1 MSLTSNGLFNPM
13 NRFGFTK
20 TQLLAYSADY
30 ADRQRV
36 DCYVPTR
43 NDVFK
48 MPINEL
54 HPILVKWFTMA
65 PTSLTPTEKQKN
77 TVIALLK
84 QRQDREQIAKQIE
97 RIAELAFNKK

>member
-48 MPINEL
+48 MPMNEL
-54 HPILVKWFTMA
+54 QPILMKWFTMA
-65 PTSLTPTEKQKN
+65 PASLTPTVQQKN

-84 QRQDREQIAKQIE
+84 QRQDREH
-97 RIAELAFNKK
+97 IAEQIHMIEVEAHTKK